1 MLRNALLLCAAAS
14 ISMLLHSPSNAQSD
28 MDLIRSA
35 ETLCGYEGFQPG
47 TQQFGKC
54 VIRRYQYSKCS
65 GQKPTFQQRMSAQA
79 QSVGSV
85 GTQNFV
91 VPSVALEHIMARQ
104 AQRCR
109 QATQN

>member
-1 MLRNALLLCAAAS
+1 MLRKALLFGAAAS

-28 MDLIRSA
+28 MDIIRSA
-35 ETLCGYEGFQPG
+35 ETLCGYDGFQPG

-65 GQKPTFQQRMSAQA
+65 VQKPTFQQQTTALA
-79 QSVGSV
+79 QSVAGV
-85 GTQNFV
+85 GTPNFQV
-91 VPSVALEHIMARQ
+91 SSLILEGIMARQ

-109 QATQN
+109 EALN